1 MWVER
6 RVRIR
11 LEMYIT
17 PQIEI
22 AVFEFDAI
30 WIVIQFSYFSF
41 YYSRYSACFHKL
53 KSVSHLEKANLYDQ
67 ELIDVTRANTWKK
80 IRKLKRISF
89 FPPIGIA
96 VLHLVIFYLYWEW
109 EIFTKYWI
117 SVIYIL
123 IGALVFIFLA
133 NKTQGARVLR
143 GKSPRWGRFF

>member
-1 MWVER
+1 
-6 RVRIR
+6 
-11 LEMYIT
+11 MYIT
-17 PQIEI
+17 PQIEV

-53 KSVSHLEKANLYDQ
+53 KSVDHLEKANLYEQ

-96 VLHLVIFYLYWEW
+96 VFHLVTFYLYWER

-143 GKSPRWGRFF
+143 GKSPLWGRFF